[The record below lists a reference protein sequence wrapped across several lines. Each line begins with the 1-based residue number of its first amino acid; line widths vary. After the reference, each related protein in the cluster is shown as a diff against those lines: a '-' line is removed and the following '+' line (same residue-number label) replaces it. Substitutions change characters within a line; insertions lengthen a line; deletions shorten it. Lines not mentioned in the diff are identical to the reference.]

1 MKFVKDSMEHKFD
14 RKIFTAKVFFG
25 DVFFLISRSPRIIG
39 AFCNKK
45 INKALIEKIM
55 TVSTAVNGCVY
66 CEWFHAK
73 QAVSSG
79 ISEEEIKNMLSL
91 QFQADASNFEI
102 PALLYTQHYAE
113 TSRNPDAEMTQRLID
128 FYGKKTAYDIYLFI
142 RIIYFGNL
150 IGNTW
155 DAVLSRFKGEPAP
168 NSKLWFELIFFLL
181 FFLFMFPTM
190 FLMKR
195 DAKKRSKL

>member
-1 MKFVKDSMEHKFD
+1 MEHKFD
-14 RKIFTAKVFFG
+14 RKVFTAKVFFG
-25 DVFFLISRSPRIIG
+25 DLFFLISRSPKIVG
-39 AFCNKK
+39 AFFNKK
-45 INKALIEKIM
+45 ISKAFMEKIM

-79 ISEEEIKNMLSL
+79 ISEEEIKNMLNL
-91 QFQADASNFEI
+91 QFQADASDFEI
-102 PALLYTQHYAE
+102 PGLLYTQHFAE
-113 TSRNPDAEMTQRLID
+113 TSRNPDPEMTQRLTD
-128 FYGKKTAYDIYLFI
+128 FYGKKTAHDVYLFI

-155 DAVLSRFKGEPAP
+155 DAVLSRFKGNPAP
-168 NSKLWFELIFFLL
+168 GSKLWFEFV
-181 FFLFMFPTM
+181 FFLFFFLPMFPAM

-195 DAKKRSKL
+195 DAKKKNGI